1 MASDPQGDFHG
12 KTLTSREVAGFVLR
26 EMVHKPGV
34 SIPKHFHKC
43 AHVAFVLR
51 GAFTE
56 RCERRTLE
64 CRPLSVSFLAPG
76 ITHSDDFGNEVHCL
90 LVDIAP
96 HRLEHLRDALPLDDP
111 IFLNGGVSAWLMMRL
126 YNEARQTDEA
136 SSLAVEGLA
145 LEILAELSRQRTPVS
160 QPKSPRWLEQARE
173 LIQAQ
178 FPETLTH
185 DAMANAVGV
194 HPVHLANVFRQ
205 HYKCTIGEYVR
216 RLRIEHACRELSA
229 SDASL
234 VEIALASGFSDQSH
248 FSKVFKRLAGMT
260 PTQFRTNLRKP

>member
-1 MASDPQGDFHG
+1 MTLDPQGDFHG
-12 KTLTSREVAGFVLR
+12 NTLMSREVAGFVLR

-34 SIPKHFHKC
+34 SIPKHSHKR

-56 RCERRTLE
+56 RCERTTLE

-76 ITHSDDFGNEVHCL
+76 ITHSDDFDNEVHCL

-96 HRLEHLRDALPLDDP
+96 QRLEHLSEALPLDDP
-111 IFLNGGVSAWLMMRL
+111 VFLNGGVSAWLLMRL

-145 LEILAELSRQRTPVS
+145 LEILAELSRQRMPVS
-160 QPKSPRWLEQARE
+160 QPKLPRWLKQARE
-173 LIQAQ
+173 LLHAQ

-185 DAMANAVGV
+185 DDMAHAVGV
-194 HPVHLANVFRQ
+194 HPVHLANMFRQ

-216 RLRIEHACRELSA
+216 RLRIEHACREITS

-248 FSKVFKRLAGMT
+248 FAKVFKRLTGMT
-260 PTQFRTNLRKP
+260 PTQFRANLRQP